1 MCLEDA
7 LKKVILFDFFGVI
20 CSEVSPVW
28 FRRHFDESEAVA
40 IKNDIVAKG
49 DLGIISEDDVF
60 TRISERTGVPA
71 EDIRREWEESSFIN
85 GELVEYIRRL
95 RVHAPIYLLSNAI
108 GSFLRRILDK
118 NELWSLFDRVFIS
131 SDLGIAKPTPE
142 FFTKVLSH
150 IGAEASDAV
159 MIDDNPSNIA
169 GASAAGVDGII
180 FTSNQTLKSELEKY
194 LN

>member
-1 MCLEDA
+1 M
-7 LKKVILFDFFGVI
+7 KKVILFDFFGVI

-49 DLGIISEDDVF
+49 DLGIISEDEVF
-60 TRISERTGVPA
+60 DRISERTGVPA

-85 GELVEYIRRL
+85 DELVSYIRLL
-95 RVHAPIYLLSNAI
+95 RGRAPIYLLSNAI
-108 GSFLRRILDK
+108 GTFLRRILDR
-118 NELWSLFDRVFIS
+118 NGLWSLFDRVFIS
-131 SDLGIAKPTPE
+131 SDLAIAKPDPN
-142 FFTKVLSH
+142 FFTEVLSQ
-150 IGAEASDAV
+150 IGSEPSDAV

-169 GASAAGVDGII
+169 GAAAAGVDGIV